1 MGRDRYPQTQ
11 EEMNT
16 IIFVIGTIFL
26 MYISRQ
32 SLRAPRS
39 HGFYRF
45 FAWECILGL
54 FLLNVYFWFQ
64 NPFAWHQ
71 LIAWTLLL
79 ASLIPLAF
87 GVSTLKSRGKPTV
100 KRESDPSLLA
110 FERTTRLVTGGVY
123 KYIRHP
129 FYSSLLFLTWGIFFK
144 NFSAAGIMLAI
155 AATIFLVFT
164 AKTDEAECVQ
174 FFGSAY
180 GEYMQ
185 KTKMF
190 IPYLF

>member
-1 MGRDRYPQTQ
+1 MKP
-11 EEMNT
+11 
-16 IIFVIGTIFL
+16 IIFVIGTMFL
-26 MYISRQ
+26 IYVSRQ

-54 FLLNVYFWFQ
+54 FLVNMDFWFQ

-71 LIAWTLLL
+71 LIAWTLLF
-79 ASLIPLAF
+79 ASLIPLSF
-87 GVSTLKSRGKPTV
+87 GVHTLKLRGKPTA
-100 KRESDPSLLA
+100 KRESDPSLLG
-110 FERTTRLVTGGVY
+110 FESTTRLVTSGVY

-129 FYSSLLFLTWGIFFK
+129 LYSSLLFLTWGIFFK
-144 NFSAAGIMLAI
+144 SFSAAGITLAI

-164 AKTDEAECVQ
+164 AKADEAECVQ
-174 FFGSAY
+174 FFGLAY

-190 IPYLF
+190 IPYLY